1 MTHTDLFGS
10 AKWVTAGKNIS
21 SPLFR
26 AEFSAENIKKAEIF
40 ICGLGFFELYLN
52 GKKVS
57 DDLLVPAF
65 SQYCY
70 RDLSK
75 HYKIRQDKMSY
86 RTYVMNYDVTDYIAQ
101 GKNAIGV
108 QLGNGWYNL
117 NDTADGDDDG
127 DPTWTSYGELKLCY
141 RIVIEHSDG
150 TKTEFLSDESL
161 KCSASEIMFNN
172 IYGGERHDYSL
183 AKKGFSSVGYNDS
196 DWADVKLTSA
206 PDTDFCI
213 QTCPADRVIRTLTPV
228 KVKDLGETSVY
239 DCSEGITGYAVITS
253 KSDGATLTARYAD
266 ALKADMTLDFY
277 PSGGDGEKLQQE
289 IFANTK
295 AGESYIPHFCWHAF
309 RYIEVSNN
317 AEIVTVN
324 VVHSNCEVTGDFESD
339 NEVLNWLYKTYLR
352 TQLDNMHCGVPSDCP
367 HIERLGYTGDGQ
379 LCAEAVMLM
388 TDSKEFYLKWMAD
401 IADCQDVETG
411 HVQHTTP
418 FCGGGGGPAAWG
430 GAIVV
435 VPYVYYKTY
444 GEKEAVGQYFPNML
458 KYIDYMVVHSESG
471 LVCCEETEW
480 CLGDWCAPMELHK
493 PEPHTQSR
501 VLIPET
507 YVNTVLFIK
516 QMKMT
521 MELAKIIGKEDE
533 VSHLPELIEKASK
546 MVDIAYYSP
555 MTHCYCG
562 DVQGANSLALDAG
575 LGDEKT
581 LQMTVDKYRDRERFD
596 TGIVATDVLPRILF
610 ESGNAQLAF
619 DLMTARKSPSF
630 GYMME
635 QGATTLWE
643 DWLPERSLNHPMF
656 GALTRYLFTYLLG
669 ISQAED
675 SAGFE
680 KITIKPQLVDG
691 MNKASGYITTAKGR
705 ISVSYEKSHNSVN
718 FTVDLPENTSADFTC
733 GNYTVDLIPGKNT
746 FSFDVE

>member
-1 MTHTDLFGS
+1 MTHSDIFGS
-10 AKWVTAGKNIS
+10 AKWLSADKSIS

-26 AEFSAENIKKAEIF
+26 AEFEAENIKKAEIF
-40 ICGLGFFELYLN
+40 ICGLGFFELHIN
-52 GKKVS
+52 GKRVS

-70 RDLSK
+70 RDLSA
-75 HYKIRQDKMSY
+75 HYTERQDKMSY
-86 RTYVMNYDVTDYIAQ
+86 RTYVVNYDLTDYLTC

-117 NDTADGDDDG
+117 NDTNNGDDDG
-127 DPTWTSYGELKLCY
+127 DPTWTSYGALKLCY
-141 RIVIEHSDG
+141 KIAVEHNDG
-150 TKTEFLSDESL
+150 SKSEIYSDESV
-161 KCSASEIMFNN
+161 KCSESEITFNN

-183 AKKGFSSVGYNDS
+183 EKKGFSTVGYDDS
-196 DWADVKLTSA
+196 DWENADIANA
-206 PDTDFCI
+206 PECEFYI
-213 QTCPADRVIRTLTPV
+213 QTCPPDRVIRTVSPV
-228 KVKDLGETSVY
+228 KIKDFGKTSIY
-239 DCSEGITGYAVITS
+239 DCGEGITGYAVIKS
-253 KSDGATLTARYAD
+253 KEDGATVTARYAD
-266 ALKADMTLDFY
+266 ALKDDFTLDFY
-277 PSGGDGEKLQQE
+277 PSGGDKDKLQQE
-289 IFANTK
+289 VFENTA
-295 AGESYIPHFCWHAF
+295 AGDSYFPHFCWHAF
-309 RYIEVSNN
+309 RYIEVPNN
-317 AEIVTVN
+317 AEIITVN
-324 VVHSNCEVTGDFESD
+324 VTHSDCEVTSGFESD
-339 NEVLNWLYKTYLR
+339 SEVLNWLYKTYLR

-388 TDSKEFYLKWMAD
+388 TDSREFYRKWLGD
-401 IADCQDVETG
+401 IADCQDTETG

-435 VPYVYYKTY
+435 VPYVFYKTF
-444 GEKEAVGQYFPNML
+444 GEKEIVEQYFSNML
-458 KYIDYMVVHSESG
+458 SYIEYMSNHSENG
-471 LVCCEETEW
+471 LVCREEKEW
-480 CLGDWCAPMELHK
+480 CLGDWCAPVELHK
-493 PEPHTQSR
+493 PEIHTKSR

-516 QMKMT
+516 QMKMVL
-521 MELAKIIGKEDE
+521 ELAEIIGKKEQAA
-533 VSHLPELIEKASK
+533 HLPELIEKASK
-546 MVDIAYYSP
+546 MVDIAYFSP

-562 DVQGANSLALDAG
+562 DVQGANCLALDAG

-581 LQMTVDKYRDRERFD
+581 LEMTVDKYRDRECFD

-619 DLMTARKSPSF
+619 DLINSRKLPSF

-635 QGATTLWE
+635 HGATTLWE

-669 ISQAED
+669 ISQAKD

-680 KITIKPQLVDG
+680 KVVIAPQLVDG
-691 MNKASGYITTAKGR
+691 LNKASGYITVPVGR
-705 ISVSYEKSHNSVN
+705 ICVAYEKNSDGVEFTVTIPENISAEFICGDYKTTLMSGINN
-718 FTVDLPENTSADFTC
+718 FTV
-733 GNYTVDLIPGKNT
+733 
-746 FSFDVE
+746 

>member
-1 MTHTDLFGS
+1 MLHSDLFGNAEWVS
-10 AKWVTAGKNIS
+10 ADKKIS

-26 AEFSAENIKKAEIF
+26 AEFASEDIKNAEIF

-57 DDLLVPAF
+57 EDLLVPAF

-70 RDLSK
+70 RDLSV
-75 HYKIRQDKMSY
+75 HYTERQDKMSY
-86 RTYVMNYDVTDYIAQ
+86 RTYVLNYNITDYVNNGI
-101 GKNAIGV
+101 NAIGV
-108 QLGNGWYNL
+108 RLGNGWYNL
-117 NDTADGDDDG
+117 NDTSDGDDDG

-150 TKTEFLSDESL
+150 TKTEILSDESL
-161 KCSASEIMFNN
+161 KCAESEITFNN

-183 AKKGFSSVGYNDS
+183 SKNGFDSVGYDDS
-196 DWADVKLTSA
+196 DWSGVKLSSA
-206 PDTDFCI
+206 PECEFYI
-213 QTCPADRVIRTLTPV
+213 QECFADNVMRTVTPV
-228 KVKDLGETSVY
+228 KIKDFGDVSIY
-239 DCSEGITGYAVITS
+239 DCGEGITGYAVIMS
-253 KSDGATLTARYAD
+253 KEDGATVTARYAD
-266 ALKADMTLDFY
+266 ALNDDFTLDFY
-277 PSGGDGEKLQQE
+277 PSGGDKGKLQQE

-295 AGESYIPHFCWHAF
+295 EGDRYFPHFCWHAF

-317 AEIVTVN
+317 AVIETVN
-324 VVHSNCEVTGDFESD
+324 VTHYGCAVTSGFESD

-388 TDSKEFYLKWMAD
+388 TNSRLFYKKWMGD

-444 GEKEAVGQYFPNML
+444 GEKEAVEQYFPNML
-458 KYIDYMVVHSESG
+458 KYIEYMVNHSENG
-471 LVCCEETEW
+471 LVCREEKEW
-480 CLGDWCAPMELHK
+480 CLGDWCAPMDLHK
-493 PEPHTQSR
+493 PEPHTKSR

-507 YVNTVLFIK
+507 FVNTVLFIK

-521 MELAKIIGKEDE
+521 MELAKIIGREAD
-533 VSHLPELIEKASK
+533 VAHLPELIEKASK
-546 MVDIAYYSP
+546 MVDIAYFSP

-562 DVQGANSLALDAG
+562 DVQGANCLALDAG

-581 LQMTVDKYRDRERFD
+581 LQMTVEKYQDRECFD

-619 DLMTARKSPSF
+619 DLMTSRKLPSF
-630 GYMME
+630 GYMMDH
-635 QGATTLWE
+635 GATTLWE

-669 ISQAED
+669 ISQAKD

-680 KITIKPQLVDG
+680 KITIKPCLVNG
-691 MNKASGYITTAKGR
+691 MNFAGGYICTENGKITVK
-705 ISVSYEKSHNSVN
+705 YEKAGDKVNFIVGIPDGETAEFECGEYKTTLKEVWNEFSVN
-718 FTVDLPENTSADFTC
+718 L
-733 GNYTVDLIPGKNT
+733 
-746 FSFDVE
+746 

>member
-1 MTHTDLFGS
+1 MTHFELFGD
-10 AKWVTAGKNIS
+10 AKWVSADKNIAA
-21 SPLFR
+21 PVFR
-26 AEFSAENIKKAEIF
+26 TEFFAENVKNATVT
-40 ICGLGFFELYLN
+40 ICGLGMFELYIN

-70 RDLSK
+70 RDLSA
-75 HYKIRQDKMSY
+75 HYKIRQDIMSY
-86 RTYVMNYDVTDYIAQ
+86 RTYAMRYDITSYLSDGA
-101 GKNAIGV
+101 NALGV
-108 QLGNGWYNL
+108 LLGNGWYNL
-117 NDTADGDDDG
+117 DDEGDG

-141 RIVIEHSDG
+141 KIDIDYIDG
-150 TKTEFLSDESL
+150 SSVALFSDESL
-161 KCSASEIMFNN
+161 RYAESEITFNS

-183 AKKGFSSVGYNDS
+183 AKKGFSCVGYDDS
-196 DWADVKLTSA
+196 AWSSVNMSCA
-206 PDTDFCI
+206 PDCEFMI
-213 QTCPADRVIRTLTPV
+213 QTCPPDRVTRTLSAT
-228 KVKDLGETSVY
+228 KIKDFGDYSIY
-239 DCSEGITGYAVITS
+239 DCGEGITGYAVVTPFEN
-253 KSDGATLTARYAD
+253 GETVTVRYAD
-266 ALKADMTLDFY
+266 ALKADYTLDFY
-277 PSGGDGEKLQQE
+277 PSGGERDKLQQE
-289 IFANTK
+289 VFKNTS
-295 AGESYIPHFCWHAF
+295 AGENYYPHFCWHAF
-309 RYIEVSNN
+309 RYIELSNN
-317 AEIVTVN
+317 AQIVSVN
-324 VVHSNCEVTGDFESD
+324 VVHSDCPVTSDFDSD

-388 TDSKEFYLKWMAD
+388 IDSKEFYLKWMGD

-435 VPYVYYKTY
+435 VPYFFYKTF
-444 GEKEAVGQYFPNML
+444 GDKSVIEQYLPNML
-458 KYIDYMVVHSESG
+458 KYVDYMVAHSENG
-471 LVCCEETEW
+471 LVCREETEW

-493 PEPHTQSR
+493 PEPHTKSR

-516 QMKMT
+516 QMKMVI
-521 MELAKIIGKEDE
+521 ELAKLIGKEDC
-533 VSHLPELIEKASK
+533 VSHLAELIENATK
-546 MVDIAYYSP
+546 MVNVAYFSP

-562 DVQGANSLALDAG
+562 DVQGANCLALDAG

-581 LQMTVDKYRDRERFD
+581 LQMTVEKYADRERFD

-610 ESGNAQLAF
+610 ESGNAQVAF
-619 DLMTARKSPSF
+619 TLMSARKSPSF

-635 QGATTLWE
+635 HGATTLWE

-669 ISQAED
+669 ITQSED

-680 KITIKPQLVDG
+680 KIRIAPCLVNG
-691 MNKASGYITTAKGR
+691 LNKVSGYITTVRGK
-705 ISVSYEKSHNSVN
+705 ISVSYEKTGDSVC
-718 FTVDLPENTSADFTC
+718 FDIELPENVSAEFIC
-733 GNYTVDLIPGKNT
+733 GEIKKKLNGSQHK
-746 FSFDVE
+746 FSIN

>member
-1 MTHTDLFGS
+1 MTHNDLFGN
-10 AKWVTAGKNIS
+10 AKWVSADKRIS

-26 AEFSAENIKKAEIF
+26 AEFTADDIKNAEIF
-40 ICGLGFFELYLN
+40 ICGLGFFELHIN
-52 GKKVS
+52 GRRVNE
-57 DDLLVPAF
+57 DLLVPAF

-70 RDLSK
+70 RDLSA
-75 HYKIRQDKMSY
+75 HYTERQDKMSY
-86 RTYVMNYDVTDYIAQ
+86 RTYVCKYTLTDYLAD

-117 NDTADGDDDG
+117 NDTSDGDDDG

-141 RIVIEHSDG
+141 RIVIEHSNG
-150 TKTEFLSDESL
+150 AKTEILSDESL
-161 KCSASEIMFNN
+161 KCSESEITFNN

-183 AKKGFSSVGYNDS
+183 AKVGFSSCDYDDS
-196 DWADVKLTSA
+196 GWSDVSVASA
-206 PDTDFCI
+206 PDTEFLI
-213 QTCPADRVIRTLTPV
+213 QTCPPDRVIRNITPV
-228 KVKDLGETSVY
+228 LVKDFGETSIY
-239 DCSEGITGYAVITS
+239 DCGEVITGYAVIKS
-253 KSDGATLTARYAD
+253 KEDGATLTARYAD
-266 ALKADMTLDFY
+266 ALKADSTLDFY

-289 IFANTK
+289 VFANTK
-295 AGESYIPHFCWHAF
+295 AGESYFPHFCWHAF
-309 RYIEVSNN
+309 RYIEVSDN
-317 AEIVTVN
+317 AEIVAVN
-324 VVHSNCEVTGDFESD
+324 VVHSDCAVTSNFESD

-388 TDSKEFYLKWMAD
+388 TNSRLFYKKWMGD

-435 VPYVYYKTY
+435 VPYVFYKTY
-444 GEKEAVGQYFPNML
+444 GEKDAVEQYFPNML
-458 KYIDYMVVHSESG
+458 KYIEYMVNHSESG
-471 LVCCEETEW
+471 LVCREEKEW

-493 PEPHTQSR
+493 PEPHTKSR

-507 YVNTVLFIK
+507 FVNTVLFIK

-521 MELAKIIGKEDE
+521 MELAEVIGKEDE

-546 MVDIAYYSP
+546 MINIAYYSP

-562 DVQGANSLALDAG
+562 DVQGANCLALDAG

-669 ISQAED
+669 ITQQSD
-675 SAGFE
+675 SVGFE
-680 KITIKPQLVDG
+680 KIKIAPCLVNG
-691 MNKASGYITTAKGR
+691 MDKASGYICTEKGK
-705 ISVSYEKSHNSVN
+705 ITVSYEKTENKVN
-718 FTVDLPENTSADFTC
+718 FIVGVPEGETAEFECGEYKTTLKESWNEFTI
-733 GNYTVDLIPGKNT
+733 NL
-746 FSFDVE
+746 

>member
-1 MTHTDLFGS
+1 MTHSEMFGS
-10 AKWVTAGKNIS
+10 AKWVSADKSIS

-26 AEFSAENIKKAEIF
+26 AEFSAKNVKNAEIY
-40 ICGLGFFELYLN
+40 ICGLGFFELYIN
-52 GKKVS
+52 GRRVS

-70 RDLSK
+70 RDLSA
-75 HYKIRQDKMSY
+75 HYTERQDKMSY
-86 RTYVMNYDVTDYIAQ
+86 RTYVCFYNLNDYLAD
-101 GKNAIGV
+101 GDNAIGV

-117 NDTADGDDDG
+117 SDTKNG
-127 DPTWTSYGELKLCY
+127 DPTWTSYGDLKLCY
-141 RIVIEHSDG
+141 KIVLEHNDG
-150 TKTEFLSDESL
+150 TKTEILSDESL
-161 KCSASEIMFNN
+161 RCSESEITYNN

-183 AKKGFSSVGYNDS
+183 EKKGFATVGYDDS
-196 DWADVKLTSA
+196 AWDKATVADA
-206 PDTDFCI
+206 PVCEFYFQECFADNVMRTITPKKIKDF
-213 QTCPADRVIRTLTPV
+213 
-228 KVKDLGETSVY
+228 GETSIY
-239 DCSEGITGYAVITS
+239 DCGEGISGYAVIKS
-253 KSDGATLTARYAD
+253 KENGATVTARYAD
-266 ALKADMTLDFY
+266 ALNDDFTLDFY
-277 PSGGDGEKLQQE
+277 PSGGDERKLQQE
-289 IFANTK
+289 VFKNTEE
-295 AGESYIPHFCWHAF
+295 GRVYYPHFCWHAF

-317 AEIVTVN
+317 AEIETVN
-324 VVHSNCEVTGDFESD
+324 VTHYGCAVTSGFESD
-339 NEVLNWLYKTYLR
+339 NEVLNWLYETYIR

-388 TDSKEFYLKWMAD
+388 THSKSFYKKWMGD

-435 VPYVYYKTY
+435 VPYMFFKTY
-444 GEKEAVGQYFPNML
+444 GETDVIEQYLPNML
-458 KYIDYMVVHSESG
+458 KYIDYMVAHSENG
-471 LVCCEETEW
+471 LVCREEKEW
-480 CLGDWCAPMELHK
+480 CLGDWCAPMDLYK
-493 PEPHTQSR
+493 PEHHTKSR

-521 MELAKIIGKEDE
+521 MELAKVVSKEDLTA
-533 VSHLPELIEKASK
+533 HLPELIKKASD
-546 MVDIAYYSP
+546 MVNIAYYSP

-562 DVQGANSLALDAG
+562 DIQGANCLALDAG

-581 LQMTVDKYRDRERFD
+581 LQMTVEKYADRECFD

-669 ISQAED
+669 ITQSAD

-680 KITIKPQLVDG
+680 KIVIKPCLVNG
-691 MNKASGYITTAKGR
+691 MNKASGYITTEAGR
-705 ISVSYEKSHNSVN
+705 ISVSYEKTGDSVD
-718 FTVDLPENTSADFTC
+718 FTVVIPENKTAEFEC
-733 GNYTVDLIPGKNT
+733 GEYKATLTAGENKFAMRNNK
-746 FSFDVE
+746 

>member
-1 MTHTDLFGS
+1 MTHNEMFGS
-10 AKWVTAGKNIS
+10 AKWICAAADIA

-26 AEFSAENIKKAEIF
+26 AQFSAKNVKKAEIT
-40 ICGLGFFELYLN
+40 ICGLGFFEMYLN

-57 DDLLVPAF
+57 DDLLVPSF

-70 RDLSK
+70 RDLSE

-86 RTYVMNYDVTDYIAQ
+86 RTYVLQYDVTDYLLD
-101 GKNAIGV
+101 GENAIGV
-108 QLGNGWYNL
+108 QLGNGWYKLCNEY
-117 NDTADGDDDG
+117 DG
-127 DPTWTSYGELKLCY
+127 DPTWHPYGELKLCY
-141 RIVIEHSDG
+141 KINITFNNDTTAEI
-150 TKTEFLSDESL
+150 FSDENVKYSN
-161 KCSASEIMFNN
+161 SEITYNN

-183 AKKGFSSVGYNDS
+183 ARPGFSSVGYNDS
-196 DWADVKLTSA
+196 DWNNSIVTEA
-206 PDTDFCI
+206 PDTEFYI
-213 QTCPADRVIRTLTPV
+213 QTCPADRVIRNITPV
-228 KVKDLGETSVY
+228 KVCDLGETSVY
-239 DCSEGITGYAVITS
+239 DCGEGITGFAVLKS
-253 KSDGATLTARYAD
+253 KQDGATLTARYAD
-266 ALKADMTLDFY
+266 ALHDDFTLDFY

-289 IFANTK
+289 VFANTK
-295 AGESYIPHFCWHAF
+295 TGDEYFPHFCWHAF

-324 VVHSNCEVTGDFESD
+324 VVHSDCEVTSGFESD

-388 TDSKEFYLKWMAD
+388 TDSKDFYLKWMAD

-435 VPYVYYKTY
+435 VPYVFYKTF
-444 GEKEAVGQYFPNML
+444 GDNSVIEQYLPNML
-458 KYIDYMVVHSESG
+458 KYVDYMVSHSECG
-471 LVCCEETEW
+471 LVCREETEW

-493 PEPHTQSR
+493 PEPHTKSR

-507 YVNTVLFIK
+507 FVNTVLFIR

-521 MELAKIIGKEDE
+521 VELAKIIGKEDE
-533 VSHLPELIEKASK
+533 VSHLAELIEKASK
-546 MVDIAYYSP
+546 MVDVAYYSP

-562 DVQGANSLALDAG
+562 DVQGANCLALDAG

-630 GYMME
+630 GYMMD

-669 ISQAED
+669 ISQSKD
-675 SAGFE
+675 SAGFD
-680 KITIKPQLVDG
+680 KITIKPQLVNG
-691 MNKASGYITTAKGR
+691 MNKAGGYITTVKGR
-705 ISVSYEKSHNSVN
+705 IAVAYEKTGNSVN
-718 FTVDLPENTSADFTC
+718 FTVDLPENTAAEFIC
-733 GNYTVDLIPGKNT
+733 GEYKSTLSSGKNA
-746 FSFDVE
+746 FSFNIN

>member
-1 MTHTDLFGS
+1 MTHSEIFGS
-10 AKWVTAGKNIS
+10 AKWVSAGKNIS

-26 AEFSAENIKKAEIF
+26 AEFSANNVKNAEIY

-75 HYKIRQDKMSY
+75 HYTERQDKMSY
-86 RTYVMNYDVTDYIAQ
+86 RTYVIRYDIKDYLLE

-117 NDTADGDDDG
+117 SDKTNG
-127 DPTWTSYGELKLCY
+127 DPTRTSYGELKLCY
-141 RIVIEHSDG
+141 KIVVEYNDG
-150 TKTEFLSDESL
+150 TKAEFLSDEKL
-161 KCSASEIMFNN
+161 RYAESEITYNN

-183 AKKGFSSVGYNDS
+183 EKKGFATVGYDDS
-196 DWADVKLTSA
+196 DWKTAEITTA
-206 PDTDFCI
+206 PECDFMV
-213 QTCPADRVIRTLTPV
+213 QTCPSDKVERKITPV
-228 KVKDLGETSVY
+228 RIKDFGKTSIY
-239 DCSEGITGYAVITS
+239 DCGEGISGYAVVTS
-253 KSDGATLTARYAD
+253 LCDGAEVTVRYAD
-266 ALKADMTLDFY
+266 AINDDFTLDFH
-277 PSGGDGEKLQQE
+277 PSGGDEDKLQQE
-289 IFANTK
+289 VFSNTEK
-295 AGESYIPHFCWHAF
+295 GREYYPHFCWHAF
-309 RYIEVSNN
+309 RYIEVSDN

-324 VVHSNCEVTGDFESD
+324 VTHSDCPVTSGFESD

-379 LCAEAVMLM
+379 LCAEAVMLL
-388 TDSKEFYLKWMAD
+388 TDSKAFYEKWMGD

-435 VPYVYYKTY
+435 VPYMFHKTF
-444 GEKEAVGQYFPNML
+444 GDTSVIEKYLPNML
-458 KYIDYMVVHSESG
+458 SYIDYMVAHSENG
-471 LVCCEETEW
+471 LVCREEKEW
-480 CLGDWCAPMELHK
+480 CLGDWCSPMDLYK
-493 PEPHTQSR
+493 PEYHTKSR

-507 YVNTVLFIK
+507 YVNTVLFIR

-521 MELAKIIGKEDE
+521 MELAKLIGKEE
-533 VSHLPELIEKASK
+533 LTAHLPGLIRKAAD
-546 MVDIAYYSP
+546 MVNVAYYSP

-562 DVQGANSLALDAG
+562 DVQGANCLALDAG

-581 LQMTVDKYRDRERFD
+581 LQMTVEKYADRECFD

-619 DLMTARKSPSF
+619 DLLTSRKLPSF

-635 QGATTLWE
+635 HGATTLWE

-656 GALTRYLFTYLLG
+656 GAATRYIFTYLLG
-669 ISQAED
+669 ITQYKD
-675 SAGFE
+675 SFGFE
-680 KITIKPQLVDG
+680 KILINPELVDG
-691 MNKASGYITTAKGR
+691 MDKASGFITTAKGK
-705 ISVSYEKSHNSVN
+705 ISVAYEKSEGKTFFRVE
-718 FTVDLPENTSADFTC
+718 LPEGCTADFVC
-733 GNYTVDLIPGKNT
+733 GDYKTVLKDTVNELT
-746 FSFDVE
+746 V

>member
-1 MTHTDLFGS
+1 MTHNEIFGS
-10 AKWVTAGKNIS
+10 AKWICGTSDIA

-26 AEFSAENIKKAEIF
+26 TQFSAKNVKKVEIT

-57 DDLLVPAF
+57 NDLLVPAF

-70 RDLSK
+70 RDLSE

-86 RTYVMNYDVTDYIAQ
+86 RTYVLQYDITDYLLD
-101 GKNAIGV
+101 GDNALGV
-108 QLGNGWYNL
+108 RLGNGWYKL
-117 NDTADGDDDG
+117 CDEHDG
-127 DPTWTSYGELKLCY
+127 DPTWHPYGGLKLCY
-141 RIVIEHSDG
+141 KINITLNNGSVAEI
-150 TKTEFLSDESL
+150 FSDENV
-161 KCSASEIMFNN
+161 KCSPSEITFNN

-183 AKKGFSSVGYNDS
+183 AKAGFSSVGYDDS
-196 DWADVKLTSA
+196 DWANASVISV
-206 PDTDFCI
+206 PDTDFCF
-213 QTCPADRVIRTLTPV
+213 QTCPADRVVRNIAPI
-228 KVKDLGETSVY
+228 KIKDFGETSIY
-239 DCSEGITGYAVITS
+239 DCGEGITGFAVLKS
-253 KSDGATLTARYAD
+253 KADGATLTARYAD
-266 ALKADMTLDFY
+266 ALKADSTLDFY

-289 IFANTK
+289 VFANTK
-295 AGESYIPHFCWHAF
+295 AGDSYIPHFCWHAF

-324 VVHSNCEVTGDFESD
+324 VVHSDCAVTSSFESD

-388 TDSKEFYLKWMAD
+388 TDSKDFYLKWMAD

-435 VPYVYYKTY
+435 VPYVFYKTF
-444 GEKEAVGQYFPNML
+444 GDKAVIEQYLPNML
-458 KYIDYMVVHSESG
+458 RYVDYMVSHSECG
-471 LVCCEETEW
+471 LVCREETEW

-493 PEPHTQSR
+493 PEPHTESR

-507 YVNTVLFIK
+507 FVNTVLFIR

-521 MELAKIIGKEDE
+521 VELAKIIGKEDE
-533 VSHLPELIEKASK
+533 VSHLAELIEKASK
-546 MVDIAYYSP
+546 MVDVAYYSP

-562 DVQGANSLALDAG
+562 DVQGANCLALDAG

-581 LQMTVDKYRDRERFD
+581 LQMTVDKYRDRECFD

-669 ISQAED
+669 ISQSKD
-675 SAGFE
+675 SAGFD
-680 KITIKPQLVDG
+680 KITINPQLVNG
-691 MNKASGYITTAKGR
+691 MNKANGYITTVKGK
-705 ISVSYEKSHNSVN
+705 ISVSYEKSDSTVK
-718 FTVDLPENTSADFTC
+718 FTVDLPENTSAEFTC
-733 GNYTVDLIPGKNT
+733 GEYKSTLKEGLNEISINL
-746 FSFDVE
+746 

>member
-1 MTHTDLFGS
+1 MTHSEMFGS
-10 AKWVTAGKNIS
+10 AKWVSADKSIS

-26 AEFSAENIKKAEIF
+26 AEFSAKNVKNAEIY
-40 ICGLGFFELYLN
+40 ICGLGFFELYIN
-52 GKKVS
+52 GRRVS

-70 RDLSK
+70 RDLSA
-75 HYKIRQDKMSY
+75 HYTERQDKMSY
-86 RTYVMNYDVTDYIAQ
+86 RTYVCFYNLNDYLAD
-101 GKNAIGV
+101 GDNAIGV

-117 NDTADGDDDG
+117 SDTKNG
-127 DPTWTSYGELKLCY
+127 DPTWTSYGDLKLCY
-141 RIVIEHSDG
+141 KIILEHNDG
-150 TKTEFLSDESL
+150 TKTEILSDESL
-161 KCSASEIMFNN
+161 RCSESEITYNN
-172 IYGGERHDYSL
+172 IYGGERHDYSVE
-183 AKKGFSSVGYNDS
+183 KKGFATVGYDDS
-196 DWADVKLTSA
+196 AWDKATVADA
-206 PDTDFCI
+206 PVCEFYLQECF
-213 QTCPADRVIRTLTPV
+213 ADNVIRTITP
-228 KVKDLGETSVY
+228 KKIKDFGETSIY
-239 DCSEGITGYAVITS
+239 DCGEGISGYAVIKS
-253 KSDGATLTARYAD
+253 KENGATVTARYAD
-266 ALKADMTLDFY
+266 ALNDDFTLDFY
-277 PSGGDGEKLQQE
+277 PSGGDERKLQQE
-289 IFANTK
+289 VFKNT
-295 AGESYIPHFCWHAF
+295 EEERVYYPHFCWHAF

-317 AEIVTVN
+317 AEIETVN
-324 VVHSNCEVTGDFESD
+324 VTHYGCAVTSGFESD
-339 NEVLNWLYKTYLR
+339 NEVLNWLYETYIR

-388 TDSKEFYLKWMAD
+388 THSKSFYKKWMGD

-435 VPYVYYKTY
+435 VPYMFFKTY
-444 GEKEAVGQYFPNML
+444 GETDVIEQYLPNML
-458 KYIDYMVVHSESG
+458 KYIDYMVAHSENG
-471 LVCCEETEW
+471 LVCREEKEW
-480 CLGDWCAPMELHK
+480 CLGDWCAPMDLYK
-493 PEPHTQSR
+493 PEHHTKSR

-521 MELAKIIGKEDE
+521 MELAKVVSKEDLTA
-533 VSHLPELIEKASK
+533 HLPELIKKASD
-546 MVDIAYYSP
+546 MVNIAYYSP

-562 DVQGANSLALDAG
+562 DIQGANCLALDAG

-581 LQMTVDKYRDRERFD
+581 LQMTVEKYADRECFD

-669 ISQAED
+669 ITQSAD

-680 KITIKPQLVDG
+680 KIVIKPCLVNG
-691 MNKASGYITTAKGR
+691 MNKASGYIVTEKGK
-705 ISVSYEKSHNSVN
+705 ISVSYEKEGDIVN
-718 FTVDLPENTSADFTC
+718 FVIGIPEGTTAQFEC
-733 GNYTVDLIPGKNT
+733 GEYRSTLTAGENKFAMRNNK
-746 FSFDVE
+746 

>member
-1 MTHTDLFGS
+1 MTHSEMFGS
-10 AKWVTAGKNIS
+10 AKWVSANKNIS

-26 AEFSAENIKKAEIF
+26 AEFSAKDVKNAEIY
-40 ICGLGFFELYLN
+40 ICGLGFFEFYIN
-52 GKKVS
+52 GKRVS
-57 DDLLVPAF
+57 EDLLVPAF

-70 RDLSK
+70 RDLSA
-75 HYKIRQDKMSY
+75 HYTERQDKMSY
-86 RTYVMNYDVTDYIAQ
+86 RTYVCCYRLNDYLAQ
-101 GKNAIGV
+101 GDNAIGV

-117 NDTADGDDDG
+117 SDTKDG
-127 DPTWTSYGELKLCY
+127 DPTWTSYGDLKLCY
-141 RIVIEHSDG
+141 KIVLEHNDG
-150 TKTEFLSDESL
+150 TKTEIFSDESL
-161 KCSASEIMFNN
+161 KCSESEITYNN

-183 AKKGFSSVGYNDS
+183 EKKGFATVGYDDS
-196 DWADVKLTSA
+196 AWDKVTVADA
-206 PDTDFCI
+206 PICEFYI
-213 QTCPADRVIRTLTPV
+213 QECFADNVMRTITP
-228 KVKDLGETSVY
+228 KKIKDLGQTSIY
-239 DCSEGITGYAVITS
+239 DCGEGITGYAVIKT
-253 KSDGATLTARYAD
+253 KENGATLTARYAD
-266 ALKADMTLDFY
+266 AINDDFTLDFH
-277 PSGGDGEKLQQE
+277 PSGGDERKLQQE
-289 IFANTK
+289 VFKNTEE
-295 AGESYIPHFCWHAF
+295 GRGYYPHFCWHAF

-317 AEIVTVN
+317 AEIETVN
-324 VVHSNCEVTGDFESD
+324 VTHYGCATTSAFESD
-339 NEVLNWLYKTYLR
+339 NEVLNWLYKTYIR

-388 TDSKEFYLKWMAD
+388 TDSKEFYRKWMGD

-435 VPYVYYKTY
+435 VPYMFHKTY
-444 GEKEAVGQYFPNML
+444 GDTDVIEQYLPNML
-458 KYIDYMVVHSESG
+458 KYIDYMVAHSESG
-471 LVCCEETEW
+471 LVCREEKEW
-480 CLGDWCAPMELHK
+480 CLGDWCAPMDLHK
-493 PEPHTQSR
+493 PEHHTMSR

-516 QMKMT
+516 QMKMVI
-521 MELAKIIGKEDE
+521 ELAKIIGKEE
-533 VSHLPELIEKASK
+533 LTSHLPELIKKASD
-546 MVDIAYYSP
+546 MVNIAYYSP

-562 DVQGANSLALDAG
+562 DVQGANCLALDAG

-581 LQMTVDKYRDRERFD
+581 LKMTVEKYADRECFD

-619 DLMTARKSPSF
+619 DLMTSRKLPSF

-635 QGATTLWE
+635 HGATTLWE

-669 ISQAED
+669 ISQSAD

-680 KITIKPQLVDG
+680 KITIKPCLVNG
-691 MNKASGYITTAKGR
+691 MNKASGYIVTEKGK
-705 ISVSYEKSHNSVN
+705 ISVAYEKTGDEISFIVGVPDSAEFICGEYKATLTEGWNRFTICNS
-718 FTVDLPENTSADFTC
+718 
-733 GNYTVDLIPGKNT
+733 
-746 FSFDVE
+746 

>member
-1 MTHTDLFGS
+1 MTHFELFGD
-10 AKWVTAGKNIS
+10 AKWVSADKNIAA
-21 SPLFR
+21 PVFR
-26 AEFSAENIKKAEIF
+26 SEFFAENVEKAVITV
-40 ICGLGFFELYLN
+40 CGLGMFELYIN
-52 GKKVS
+52 GSKVS

-70 RDLSK
+70 RDLSA
-75 HYKIRQDKMSY
+75 HYKVRQDIMNY
-86 RTYVMNYDVTDYIAQ
+86 RTYALNYDITSYLTDGA
-101 GKNAIGV
+101 NALGV
-108 QLGNGWYNL
+108 MLGNGWYNL
-117 NDTADGDDDG
+117 DDEGDG

-141 RIVIEHSDG
+141 KIDIYYKDG
-150 TKTEFLSDESL
+150 SSAALFSDESL
-161 KCSASEIMFNN
+161 RYAESEITFNS

-183 AKKGFSSVGYNDS
+183 AKKGFSLAGYDDS
-196 DWADVKLTSA
+196 AWLPVNLSSA
-206 PDTDFCI
+206 PECEFML
-213 QTCPADRVIRTLTPV
+213 QTCPADKVIRTLTAT
-228 KVKDLGETSVY
+228 KIKDFGDYSIY
-239 DCSEGITGYAVITS
+239 DCGEGITGYAVVTPFEN
-253 KSDGATLTARYAD
+253 GETVTVRYAD
-266 ALKADMTLDFY
+266 ALKDDSTLDFY
-277 PSGGDGEKLQQE
+277 PSGGDRDKLQQE
-289 IFANTK
+289 VFKNTS
-295 AGESYIPHFCWHAF
+295 AWESYYPHFCWHAF
-309 RYIEVSNN
+309 RYIELSNN
-317 AEIVTVN
+317 ASIETVN
-324 VVHSNCEVTGDFESD
+324 IVHSDCPVTSDFDSD

-388 TDSKEFYLKWMAD
+388 TDSKEFYRKWMGD

-435 VPYVYYKTY
+435 VPYVFYKTF
-444 GEKEAVGQYFPNML
+444 GDKSVIEQYFPNML
-458 KYIDYMVVHSESG
+458 KYIDYMVSRSENG
-471 LVCCEETEW
+471 LVCREESEW

-493 PEPHTQSR
+493 PEPHTKSR

-516 QMKMT
+516 QMKMVI
-521 MELAKIIGKEDE
+521 ELARLIGKEE
-533 VSHLPELIEKASK
+533 CVSHLPELIDNASK
-546 MVDIAYYSP
+546 MTNVAYFSP

-562 DVQGANSLALDAG
+562 DVQGANCLALDAG

-581 LQMTVDKYRDRERFD
+581 LQMTVEKYADRELFD

-610 ESGNAQLAF
+610 ESGNAQVAF
-619 DLMTARKSPSF
+619 DLMNSRKLPSF

-635 QGATTLWE
+635 HGATTLWE

-669 ISQAED
+669 ISQAND

-680 KITIKPQLVDG
+680 KITIKPCLVDG
-691 MNKASGYITTAKGR
+691 MNRASGYITTVKGR
-705 ISVSYEKSHNSVN
+705 IAVSYEK
-718 FTVDLPENTSADFTC
+718 TGDKVDFIVTLPENVSAEFVCGEYNVMLLSGTNSFT
-733 GNYTVDLIPGKNT
+733 I
-746 FSFDVE
+746 

>member
-1 MTHTDLFGS
+1 MTHSEMFGS
-10 AKWVTAGKNIS
+10 AKWVSANKNIS

-26 AEFSAENIKKAEIF
+26 AEFSTKDVKNAEIY
-40 ICGLGFFELYLN
+40 ICGLGFFEFYIN
-52 GKKVS
+52 GKRVS

-70 RDLSK
+70 RDLSA
-75 HYKIRQDKMSY
+75 HYTERQDKMSY
-86 RTYVMNYDVTDYIAQ
+86 RTYVCYYRLNDYLAQ
-101 GKNAIGV
+101 GDNAIGV

-117 NDTADGDDDG
+117 SDTKDG

-141 RIVIEHSDG
+141 KIVLEHNDG
-150 TKTEFLSDESL
+150 TKTEIFSDESL
-161 KCSASEIMFNN
+161 KCSESEITYNN

-183 AKKGFSSVGYNDS
+183 EKKGFATVGYDDS
-196 DWADVKLTSA
+196 AWDKVTAADAPVCEFYIQECFADNVMRTITSKKL
-206 PDTDFCI
+206 
-213 QTCPADRVIRTLTPV
+213 
-228 KVKDLGETSVY
+228 KDLGQTSIY
-239 DCSEGITGYAVITS
+239 DCGEGITGYAVIKT
-253 KSDGATLTARYAD
+253 KENGATLTARYAD
-266 ALKADMTLDFY
+266 AINDDFTLDFH
-277 PSGGDGEKLQQE
+277 PSGGDERKLQQE
-289 IFANTK
+289 VFKNTEE
-295 AGESYIPHFCWHAF
+295 GRGYYPHFCWHAF

-317 AEIVTVN
+317 AEIETVN
-324 VVHSNCEVTGDFESD
+324 VTHYGCATTSAFESD
-339 NEVLNWLYKTYLR
+339 NEVLNWLYKTYIR

-388 TDSKEFYLKWMAD
+388 TDSKEFYRKWMGD
-401 IADCQDVETG
+401 IADCQDIETG

-435 VPYVYYKTY
+435 VPYMFWKTY
-444 GEKEAVGQYFPNML
+444 GETDVIEQYLPNML
-458 KYIDYMVVHSESG
+458 KYIDYMVAHSESG
-471 LVCCEETEW
+471 LVCREEKEW
-480 CLGDWCAPMELHK
+480 CLGDWCAPMDLYK
-493 PEPHTQSR
+493 PEHHTMSR

-516 QMKMT
+516 QMKMVI
-521 MELAKIIGKEDE
+521 ELAKIIGKEE
-533 VSHLPELIEKASK
+533 LTSHLPELIKKASD
-546 MVDIAYYSP
+546 MVNIAYYSP

-562 DVQGANSLALDAG
+562 DVQGANCLALDAG

-581 LQMTVDKYRDRERFD
+581 LKMTVEKYADRECFD

-619 DLMTARKSPSF
+619 DLMTSRKLPSF

-635 QGATTLWE
+635 HGATTLWE

-669 ISQAED
+669 ISQSPD

-680 KITIKPQLVDG
+680 KIVIKPCLVNG
-691 MNKASGYITTAKGR
+691 MNKASGYIVTEKGK
-705 ISVSYEKSHNSVN
+705 ISVAYEKTGDEISFIVGVPGSAEFICGEYKTTLSEGWNRFTIRNS
-718 FTVDLPENTSADFTC
+718 
-733 GNYTVDLIPGKNT
+733 
-746 FSFDVE
+746 

>member
-1 MTHTDLFGS
+1 MKHSEMFGS
-10 AKWVTAGKNIS
+10 AKWICGAADIA

-26 AEFSAENIKKAEIF
+26 AEFSAKNVKKAEVT

-52 GKKVS
+52 GKKVGT
-57 DDLLVPAF
+57 DLLVPAF

-70 RDLSK
+70 RDLSE
-75 HYKIRQDKMSY
+75 HYKIRQDIMSY
-86 RTYVMNYDVTDYIAQ
+86 RTYVLQYDITDYLLD
-101 GKNAIGV
+101 GDNAVGV
-108 QLGNGWYNL
+108 QLGNGWYKL
-117 NDTADGDDDG
+117 CDEYDG
-127 DPTWTSYGELKLCY
+127 DPTWHPYGDPKLCY
-141 RIVIEHSDG
+141 KIDIEFNDG
-150 TKTEFLSDESL
+150 TSAEILTDESV
-161 KCSASEIMFNN
+161 KYSNSEITFNN

-183 AKKGFSSVGYNDS
+183 AKVGFASVGYNDS
-196 DWADVKLTSA
+196 DWANSVVIST
-206 PDTDFCI
+206 PDTEFYI
-213 QTCPADRVIRTLTPV
+213 QTCPADRVIRNITPV
-228 KVKDLGETSVY
+228 LVKDFGETSIY
-239 DCSEGITGYAVITS
+239 DCGEGITGFAVLKS
-253 KSDGATLTARYAD
+253 KLDGATLTARYAD
-266 ALKADMTLDFY
+266 ALKADSTLDFY
-277 PSGGDGEKLQQE
+277 PSGGDGERLQQE
-289 IFANTK
+289 VFANTK
-295 AGESYIPHFCWHAF
+295 AGDEYFPHFCWHAF

-324 VVHSNCEVTGDFESD
+324 VVHSDCEVTSDFESD

-435 VPYVYYKTY
+435 VPYVFYKTF
-444 GEKEAVGQYFPNML
+444 GDKSVIEQYIPNML
-458 KYIDYMVVHSESG
+458 KYVDYMVSHSECG
-471 LVCCEETEW
+471 LVCREETEW

-493 PEPHTQSR
+493 PDPHTQSR

-507 YVNTVLFIK
+507 YVNTVLFIR
-516 QMKMT
+516 QMKMLT
-521 MELAKIIGKEDE
+521 ELSCAIGKPELT
-533 VSHLPELIEKASK
+533 SHLSDLIEKSSK

-562 DVQGANSLALDAG
+562 DVQGANCLALDAG
-575 LGDEKT
+575 LGDAKT

-669 ISQAED
+669 ITQQAD
-675 SAGFE
+675 SVGFE
-680 KITIKPQLVDG
+680 KIRIAPCLVNG
-691 MNKASGYITTAKGR
+691 MDKASGYITTVKGR
-705 ISVSYEKSHNSVN
+705 ISVAYEKSGDTVY
-718 FTVDLPENTSADFTC
+718 FTVTLPENTTAEFTC
-733 GNYTVDLIPGKNT
+733 GEYKSTLVGGENKFAIHNFEV
-746 FSFDVE
+746 

>member
-1 MTHTDLFGS
+1 MTHSEIFGG
-10 AKWVTAGKNIS
+10 AKWVSAPADIVA
-21 SPLFR
+21 PLFR
-26 AEFSAENIKKAEIF
+26 SEFFANNVEKASIT
-40 ICGLGFFELYLN
+40 ICGLGMFELFIN

-70 RDLSK
+70 RDLSA
-75 HYKIRQDKMSY
+75 HYKIRQDVMSY
-86 RTYVMNYDVTDYIAQ
+86 RTYVLRYDITDYLSDGA
-101 GKNAIGV
+101 NALGV
-108 QLGNGWYNL
+108 CLGNGWYNL
-117 NDTADGDDDG
+117 DDEGDG

-141 RIVIEHSDG
+141 KIDIEYNNG
-150 TKTEFLSDESL
+150 TTGEILSDESL
-161 KCSASEIMFNN
+161 RFAESEITYNN
-172 IYGGERHDYSL
+172 IYGGERHDYSR
-183 AKKGFSSVGYNDS
+183 AKKGFSSVGYDAS
-196 DWADVKLTSA
+196 DWSAVSLSSA
-206 PDTDFCI
+206 PECEFML
-213 QTCPADRVIRTLTPV
+213 QTCPPDRVIRTVTAV
-228 KVKDLGETSVY
+228 KIKDFGDYSIY
-239 DCSEGITGYAVITS
+239 DCGEGITGYAVVTPCENGEEITV
-253 KSDGATLTARYAD
+253 RYAD
-266 ALKADMTLDFY
+266 ALNEDHTLDFY
-277 PSGGDGEKLQQE
+277 PSGGDGGKLQQE
-289 IFANTK
+289 VFAHTA
-295 AGESYIPHFCWHAF
+295 AGESYYPHFCWHAF
-309 RYIEVSNN
+309 RYIELSNN
-317 AEIVTVN
+317 ARIESVN
-324 VVHSNCEVTGDFESD
+324 VVHSDCPVTSDFDSD
-339 NEVLNWLYKTYLR
+339 NDVLNWLYKTYLR
-352 TQLDNMHCGVPSDCP
+352 TQIDNMHCGVPSDCP

-388 TDSKEFYLKWMAD
+388 TDSKEFYLKWMGD

-435 VPYVYYKTY
+435 VPYVFYKTF
-444 GEKEAVGQYFPNML
+444 GDKSVVEQYLPNML
-458 KYIDYMVVHSESG
+458 SYVDYMVSHSECG
-471 LVCCEETEW
+471 LVCREETEW

-493 PEPHTQSR
+493 PEPHTKSR

-516 QMKMT
+516 QMKMVI
-521 MELAKIIGKEDE
+521 ELAQLIGKEDC
-533 VSHLPELIEKASK
+533 VSHLSELIGNASK
-546 MVDIAYYSP
+546 MINVAYFSP

-581 LQMTVDKYRDRERFD
+581 LQMTVEKYYDRGCFD

-619 DLMTARKSPSF
+619 TLMSARKAPSF

-669 ISQAED
+669 ITQRAD

-680 KITIKPQLVDG
+680 HIVIKPCLVEG
-691 MNKASGYITTAKGR
+691 MNRASGYITTVKGK
-705 ISVSYEKSHNSVN
+705 IAVSYEKKGDSVCFNVTLPENASAEFICGKYSSTLSGGKNS
-718 FTVDLPENTSADFTC
+718 FTVDK
-733 GNYTVDLIPGKNT
+733 I
-746 FSFDVE
+746 

>member
-1 MTHTDLFGS
+1 MTHFDLFGS
-10 AKWVTAGKNIS
+10 AKWVCADKSIS

-26 AEFSAENIKKAEIF
+26 REVTLENVKKAEIT
-40 ICGLGFFELYLN
+40 ICGLGFFELYIN

-70 RDLSK
+70 RDLSA
-75 HYKIRQDKMSY
+75 HYTERQEKMNY
-86 RTYVMNYDVTDYIAQ
+86 RTYAMKYDITSYLED
-101 GKNAIGV
+101 GKNALGI
-108 QLGNGWYNL
+108 QLGNGWYNMS
-117 NDTADGDDDG
+117 DTDDG
-127 DPTWTSYGELKLCY
+127 HPIWTSYGELKLCFK
-141 RIVIEHSDG
+141 IAIEYNDG
-150 TKTEFLSDESL
+150 SKTEFLSDESL
-161 KCSASEIMFNN
+161 KCAESEITFNN
-172 IYGGERHDYSL
+172 IYMGERHDYSL
-183 AKKGFSSVGYNDS
+183 EKKGFAVVGYDDSGWSSVNLSKTPECEFYLQECF
-196 DWADVKLTSA
+196 ADKVM
-206 PDTDFCI
+206 
-213 QTCPADRVIRTLTPV
+213 RTLIPT
-228 KVKDLGETSVY
+228 KVKDLGKTSIY
-239 DCSEGITGYAVITS
+239 DCGEGISGYAVIKS
-253 KSDGATLTARYAD
+253 KENGATITARYAD
-266 ALKADMTLDFY
+266 ALHDDFTLDFY
-277 PSGGDGEKLQQE
+277 PSGGDEDRLQQE
-289 IFANTK
+289 IF
-295 AGESYIPHFCWHAF
+295 ESTEEGRIYYPHFCWHAF

-317 AEIVTVN
+317 AEIETVN
-324 VVHSNCEVTGDFESD
+324 VIHYGSEVTSSFESD

-388 TDSKEFYLKWMAD
+388 TDSKTFYKKWMGD

-435 VPYVYYKTY
+435 VPYVFYKTY
-444 GEKEAVGQYFPNML
+444 GETDVIEQYLPNML
-458 KYIDYMVVHSESG
+458 KYIDYMVFRSENG
-471 LVCCEETEW
+471 LVCREEKEW
-480 CLGDWCAPMELHK
+480 CLGDWCSPMDLYK
-493 PEPHTQSR
+493 PEYHTKSR

-521 MELAKIIGKEDE
+521 MELAKIIGKEE
-533 VSHLPELIEKASK
+533 LTAHLPELIEKASR
-546 MVDIAYYSP
+546 MVDVAYFSP

-562 DVQGANSLALDAG
+562 DVQGANCLALDAG
-575 LGDEKT
+575 LGDAKT
-581 LQMTVDKYRDRERFD
+581 LQMTVDKYADRERFD

-619 DLMTARKSPSF
+619 DLMTSRKLPSF

-635 QGATTLWE
+635 HGATTLWE

-669 ISQAED
+669 ISQRKD
-675 SAGFE
+675 SVGFE
-680 KITIKPQLVDG
+680 KITIRPCLVNG
-691 MNKASGYITTAKGR
+691 MNKASGYITTAAGR
-705 ISVSYEKSHNSVN
+705 ISVAYEKTGDKVKFNVTVPENKTAEFICGEYKSTLNGGQNS
-718 FTVDLPENTSADFTC
+718 FTVDIA
-733 GNYTVDLIPGKNT
+733 
-746 FSFDVE
+746 

>member
-1 MTHTDLFGS
+1 MTHLELFGN
-10 AKWVTAGKNIS
+10 AKWVSADKSIF

-26 AEFSAENIKKAEIF
+26 KEVTLENVKKAEIT
-40 ICGLGFFELYLN
+40 ICGLGFFELYIN

-70 RDLSK
+70 RDLSA
-75 HYKIRQDKMSY
+75 HYTERQDKMNY
-86 RTYVMNYDVTDYIAQ
+86 RTYALHYDITEYITN
-101 GKNAIGV
+101 GDNAIAV
-108 QLGNGWYNL
+108 QLGNGWYNMS
-117 NDTADGDDDG
+117 DKDDG
-127 DPTWTSYGELKLCY
+127 HPIWTSYGELKLCY
-141 RIVIEHSDG
+141 KIDIENNDG
-150 TKTEFLSDESL
+150 SKAEILSDESL
-161 KCSASEIMFNN
+161 KCAESEITYNN
-172 IYGGERHDYSL
+172 VYGGERHDYSL
-183 AKKGFSSVGYNDS
+183 EKKGFAAVGYDDS
-196 DWADVKLTSA
+196 DWSSVNLSKAPECEFYLQECFADKVM
-206 PDTDFCI
+206 
-213 QTCPADRVIRTLTPV
+213 RTLTPT
-228 KVKDLGETSVY
+228 KVKDFGKTSVY
-239 DCSEGITGYAVITS
+239 DCGEGISGYAVIKS
-253 KSDGATLTARYAD
+253 KENGATVTARYAD
-266 ALKADMTLDFY
+266 ALHDDFTLDFY
-277 PSGGDGEKLQQE
+277 PSGGDEDGLQQE
-289 IFANTK
+289 VFENTEE
-295 AGESYIPHFCWHAF
+295 GRVYYPHFCWHAF

-317 AEIVTVN
+317 AEIETVN
-324 VVHSNCEVTGDFESD
+324 VTHYGSEVTSGFESD

-388 TDSKEFYLKWMAD
+388 MDSKTFYKKWMGD

-435 VPYVYYKTY
+435 VPYVFYKTY
-444 GEKEAVGQYFPNML
+444 GEADVIEQYLPNML
-458 KYIDYMVVHSESG
+458 KYIDYMVAHSENG
-471 LVCCEETEW
+471 LVCREEKEW
-480 CLGDWCAPMELHK
+480 CLGDWCSPMDLYK
-493 PEPHTQSR
+493 PEYHTKSR

-521 MELAKIIGKEDE
+521 MELSKIIGKEE
-533 VSHLPELIEKASK
+533 LTAHLPEFIEKASK
-546 MVDIAYYSP
+546 MVDVAYYSP

-562 DVQGANSLALDAG
+562 DVQGANCLALDAG
-575 LGDEKT
+575 LGDAKT
-581 LQMTVDKYRDRERFD
+581 LQMTVDKYADRARFD

-610 ESGNAQLAF
+610 ENGNAQLAF
-619 DLMTARKSPSF
+619 DLMTSRELPSF

-635 QGATTLWE
+635 HGATTLWE

-675 SAGFE
+675 SIGFE
-680 KITIKPQLVDG
+680 KITIKPCLVNG
-691 MNKASGYITTAKGR
+691 MNKASGYITTAVGK
-705 ISVSYEKSHNSVN
+705 IAVAYEKTGDKVS
-718 FTVDLPENTSADFTC
+718 FTVELPENTTAEFEC
-733 GNYTVDLIPGKNT
+733 GEYKATLTAGENK
-746 FSFDVE
+746 FSIRNA

>member
-1 MTHTDLFGS
+1 MTHFDLFGN
-10 AKWVTAGKNIS
+10 AKWICTGKNIA

-26 AEFSAENIKKAEIF
+26 KEVTLENVKSAEIT
-40 ICGLGFFELYLN
+40 ICGLGFFELYIN

-70 RDLSK
+70 RDLSA
-75 HYKIRQDKMSY
+75 HYTVRQDKMSY
-86 RTYVMNYDVTDYIAQ
+86 RTYALRYDITDYIAN
-101 GKNAIGV
+101 GNNAIAV

-117 NDTADGDDDG
+117 SDTQDG
-127 DPTWTSYGELKLCY
+127 DPTWTSYGELKLCFKIDVEY
-141 RIVIEHSDG
+141 SDG
-150 TKTEFLSDESL
+150 SRAEVLSDESL
-161 KCSASEIMFNN
+161 KCAESEITYNN

-183 AKKGFSSVGYNDS
+183 EKKGFAAAGYDDS
-196 DWADVKLTSA
+196 AWSAVSLTQA
-206 PDTDFCI
+206 PDCEFYLQECF
-213 QTCPADRVIRTLTPV
+213 ADKVMRQITPK
-228 KVKDLGETSVY
+228 KVKDLGETSIY
-239 DCSEGITGYAVITS
+239 DCGEGITGYAIVKS
-253 KSDGATLTARYAD
+253 KENGATVTARYAD
-266 ALKADMTLDFY
+266 ALNDDFTLNFY
-277 PSGGDGEKLQQE
+277 PSGGDEDKLQQE
-289 IFANTK
+289 IFKNT
-295 AGESYIPHFCWHAF
+295 ESGRAYYPHFCWHAF

-317 AEIVTVN
+317 AEIETVTVT
-324 VVHSNCEVTGDFESD
+324 HYGSEVTSSFESD

-379 LCAEAVMLM
+379 LCAEAVMLL
-388 TDSKEFYLKWMAD
+388 TDSKEFYRKWMGD
-401 IADCQDVETG
+401 IADCQDIETG

-435 VPYVYYKTY
+435 VPYMFWKTY
-444 GEKEAVGQYFPNML
+444 GETEVIEQYLPNML
-458 KYIDYMVVHSESG
+458 KYIDYMVAHSENG
-471 LVCCEETEW
+471 LVCREEKEW
-480 CLGDWCAPMELHK
+480 CLGDWCAPIDVYK
-493 PEPHTQSR
+493 PEHHTKSR

-521 MELAKIIGKEDE
+521 MELAKVIGKEE
-533 VSHLPELIEKASK
+533 LTSHLPAFIETASK
-546 MVDIAYYSP
+546 MVDIAYFSP

-562 DVQGANSLALDAG
+562 DVQGSNCLALDAG

-581 LQMTVDKYRDRERFD
+581 LEITVEKYRDRECFD

-619 DLMTARKSPSF
+619 ELMTSRKLPSF

-669 ISQAED
+669 ISQEKD

-680 KITIKPQLVDG
+680 KVTIKPCLVNG
-691 MNKASGYITTAKGR
+691 MDKARGHLTTAVGR
-705 ISVSYEKSHNSVN
+705 IAVAYEKEGDSVE
-718 FTVDLPENTSADFTC
+718 FTVELPENVTAEFECGKYTAILTGGVNEFTIN
-733 GNYTVDLIPGKNT
+733 GNYLMH
-746 FSFDVE
+746 

>member
-1 MTHTDLFGS
+1 MTHNDLFEN
-10 AKWVTAGKNIS
+10 AKWVSADKRIS

-26 AEFSAENIKKAEIF
+26 AEFTVDDIKNAEIF
-40 ICGLGFFELYLN
+40 ICGLGFFELHIN
-52 GKKVS
+52 GRRVS

-70 RDLSK
+70 RDLSA
-75 HYKIRQDKMSY
+75 HYTERQDKMSY
-86 RTYVMNYDVTDYIAQ
+86 RTYVCKYNLTDYLAG

-117 NDTADGDDDG
+117 NDTTDGDDDG
-127 DPTWTSYGELKLCY
+127 DPTWTSYGDLKLCY

-150 TKTEFLSDESL
+150 TKTEILSDESL
-161 KCSASEIMFNN
+161 KCSESEITFNN
-172 IYGGERHDYSL
+172 IYSGERHDYSL
-183 AKKGFSSVGYNDS
+183 AQKGFSLTGYDDS
-196 DWADVKLTSA
+196 NWSEVKLSSA
-206 PDTDFCI
+206 PECEFYI
-213 QTCPADRVIRTLTPV
+213 QECFADRVIRTVKPV
-228 KVKDLGETSVY
+228 KLKDFGETSIY
-239 DCSEGITGYAVITS
+239 DCGEGITGYAVI
-253 KSDGATLTARYAD
+253 KSNEDGATLTARYAD
-266 ALKADMTLDFY
+266 ALKDDFTLDFY
-277 PSGGDGEKLQQE
+277 PSGGDGVRLQQE
-289 IFANTK
+289 VFAGTK
-295 AGESYIPHFCWHAF
+295 AGDEYFPHFCWHAF

-324 VVHSNCEVTGDFESD
+324 VVHYDSAVTSGFESD

-388 TDSKEFYLKWMAD
+388 TNSRLFYKKWMGD

-444 GEKEAVGQYFPNML
+444 GEKDAVEQYFPNML
-458 KYIDYMVVHSESG
+458 KYIEYMVNHSECG
-471 LVCCEETEW
+471 LVCREEKEW

-493 PEPHTQSR
+493 PEPHTKSR

-521 MELAKIIGKEDE
+521 MELAEIIGKEDE
-533 VSHLPELIEKASK
+533 VSHLPSLIEKASK
-546 MVDIAYYSP
+546 MVGIAYFSP

-562 DVQGANSLALDAG
+562 DVQGANCLALDAG

-619 DLMTARKSPSF
+619 DLMTSREAPSF

-656 GALTRYLFTYLLG
+656 GALTRYIFTYLLG
-669 ISQAED
+669 ISQAKD

-680 KITIKPQLVDG
+680 KITIKPQLVNG
-691 MNKASGYITTAKGR
+691 MNKAGGYITTVKGK
-705 ISVSYEKSHNSVN
+705 ISVSYDKAGDKVN
-718 FTVDLPENTSADFTC
+718 FIVDIPEGETAEFEC
-733 GNYTVDLIPGKNT
+733 GEYKSTLNEGLNKISLNL
-746 FSFDVE
+746 

>member
-1 MTHTDLFGS
+1 MTHSEIFGS
-10 AKWVTAGKNIS
+10 AKWVSADRSFS

-26 AEFSAENIKKAEIF
+26 AEFSAKNVKSAEIY

-70 RDLSK
+70 RDLSA
-75 HYKIRQDKMSY
+75 HYTERQDKMSY
-86 RTYVMNYDVTDYIAQ
+86 RTYVMKYDIANYLLDGD
-101 GKNAIGV
+101 NALGV

-117 NDTADGDDDG
+117 SDTKNG

-141 RIVIEHSDG
+141 KIVLEHNDG
-150 TKTEFLSDESL
+150 SKTEILSDESIT
-161 KCSASEIMFNN
+161 CSESEITYNN

-183 AKKGFSSVGYNDS
+183 EKKGFAAVGYDDS
-196 DWADVKLTSA
+196 AWEKVTVAAAPVCELYLQDCFADKVMRTISPKKIK
-206 PDTDFCI
+206 DF
-213 QTCPADRVIRTLTPV
+213 
-228 KVKDLGETSVY
+228 GETSIY
-239 DCSEGITGYAVITS
+239 DCGEGITGYAVIKS
-253 KSDGATLTARYAD
+253 KENGATVTARYAD
-266 ALKADMTLDFY
+266 ALNDDFTLDFY
-277 PSGGDGEKLQQE
+277 PSGGDERKLQQE
-289 IFANTK
+289 IFKNTEVGR
-295 AGESYIPHFCWHAF
+295 AYYPHFCWHAF

-317 AEIVTVN
+317 AEIETVN
-324 VVHSNCEVTGDFESD
+324 VTYYGCAVTSGFESD
-339 NEVLNWLYKTYLR
+339 NEVLNWLYETYLR

-388 TDSKEFYLKWMAD
+388 TDSKSFYKKWMGD

-435 VPYVYYKTY
+435 VPYMFFKTY
-444 GEKEAVGQYFPNML
+444 GDKSVIEQYLPNML
-458 KYIDYMVVHSESG
+458 KYIDYMVAHSESG
-471 LVCCEETEW
+471 LVCREEKEW

-493 PEPHTQSR
+493 PEPHTMSR

-507 YVNTVLFIK
+507 FVNTVLFIK

-521 MELAKIIGKEDE
+521 MELAKVIGKEE
-533 VSHLPELIEKASK
+533 LTSHLPELIKKASA
-546 MVDIAYYSP
+546 MVDVAYYSP

-562 DVQGANSLALDAG
+562 DVQGANCLALDAG

-581 LQMTVDKYRDRERFD
+581 LQMTVEKYEDRECFD

-635 QGATTLWE
+635 HGATTLWE

-656 GALTRYLFTYLLG
+656 GALTRYIFTYLLG
-669 ISQAED
+669 ITQSAD
-675 SAGFE
+675 SSGFE
-680 KITIKPQLVDG
+680 KIVIKPCLVNG
-691 MNKASGYITTAKGR
+691 MNKASGYIVTENGKIT
-705 ISVSYEKSHNSVN
+705 VSYEKAGDEVD
-718 FTVDLPENTSADFTC
+718 FTVSIPEGKTAEFIC
-733 GNYTVDLIPGKNT
+733 GEYKSTLSEGENKFAIRNA
-746 FSFDVE
+746 

>member
-1 MTHTDLFGS
+1 MTHNEMFGS
-10 AKWVTAGKNIS
+10 AKWICGSSDIA

-26 AEFSAENIKKAEIF
+26 AEFSAKNVKKAEIT

-52 GKKVS
+52 GKKVGN
-57 DDLLVPAF
+57 DLMVPAF

-70 RDLSK
+70 RDLSE

-86 RTYVMNYDVTDYIAQ
+86 RTYVLQYDITDYLAD
-101 GKNAIGV
+101 GDNALGV
-108 QLGNGWYNL
+108 QLGNGWYKL
-117 NDTADGDDDG
+117 SDEYDG
-127 DPTWTSYGELKLCY
+127 DPTWNPYGELKLCY
-141 RIVIEHSDG
+141 KINIEFNDG
-150 TKTEFLSDESL
+150 TSAEILSDESI
-161 KCSASEIMFNN
+161 KYAASEITDNN
-172 IYGGERHDYSL
+172 IYSGERHDYSL
-183 AKKGFSSVGYNDS
+183 AKDGFSSVGYDDS
-196 DWADVKLTSA
+196 DWKNSAVASA
-206 PDTDFCI
+206 PDTEFYI
-213 QTCPADRVIRTLTPV
+213 QTCPADRVIRTITPV
-228 KVKDLGETSVY
+228 KVKDFGETSIY
-239 DCSEGITGYAVITS
+239 DCGEGITGFAVLKS
-253 KSDGATLTARYAD
+253 KADGATLTARYAD
-266 ALKADMTLDFY
+266 ALNTDFTLDFY
-277 PSGGDGEKLQQE
+277 PSGGDEDKLQQE
-289 IFANTK
+289 VFANTK
-295 AGESYIPHFCWHAF
+295 AGDEYYPHFCWHAF

-317 AEIVTVN
+317 AEIETVN
-324 VVHSNCEVTGDFESD
+324 VVHSDCEVTSGFESD

-388 TDSKEFYLKWMAD
+388 TDSKEFYLKWMGD

-435 VPYVYYKTY
+435 VPYVFYKTY
-444 GEKEAVGQYFPNML
+444 GDKSVVEQYLPNML
-458 KYIDYMVVHSESG
+458 RYVDYMVSRSECG
-471 LVCCEETEW
+471 LVCREETEW

-493 PEPHTQSR
+493 PEPHTKSR

-507 YVNTVLFIK
+507 YVNTVLFIR
-516 QMKMT
+516 QMKMLT
-521 MELAKIIGKEDE
+521 ELAEAVGKPELT
-533 VSHLPELIEKASK
+533 SHLTDLIEKASK
-546 MVDIAYYSP
+546 MVDVAYYSP

-562 DVQGANSLALDAG
+562 DVQGANCLALDAG

-669 ISQAED
+669 ISQTKD
-675 SAGFE
+675 SAGFD
-680 KITIKPQLVDG
+680 KITIRPQLVNS
-691 MNKASGYITTAKGR
+691 MNKASGYITTVKGK
-705 ISVSYEKSHNSVN
+705 ISVAYEKTGNTVS
-718 FTVDLPENTSADFTC
+718 FTVTLPENTTADFTC
-733 GNYTVDLIPGKNT
+733 GEYKSTLNIGKNT
-746 FSFDVE
+746 FSFNTK

>member
-1 MTHTDLFGS
+1 MTHKEMFGS
-10 AKWVTAGKNIS
+10 AKWICASADIA

-26 AEFSAENIKKAEIF
+26 AEFSAKNVKKAEIT

-57 DDLLVPAF
+57 DDLLVPSF
-65 SQYCY
+65 SQYSY
-70 RDLSK
+70 RDLSE

-86 RTYVMNYDVTDYIAQ
+86 RTYALQYDITDYLLD
-101 GKNAIGV
+101 GDNAIGV
-108 QLGNGWYNL
+108 QLGNGWYKL
-117 NDTADGDDDG
+117 CDVCDGNPTWHPYG
-127 DPTWTSYGELKLCY
+127 DPKLCY
-141 RIVIEHSDG
+141 KINIIYNDNTTAEI
-150 TKTEFLSDESL
+150 FSDESV
-161 KCSASEIMFNN
+161 KYSNSEITFNN

-183 AKKGFSSVGYNDS
+183 AKVGFSSVGYNDS
-196 DWADVKLTSA
+196 DWNNSVVISA
-206 PDTDFCI
+206 PETDFYI
-213 QTCPADRVIRTLTPV
+213 QTCPADKVIRNITPV
-228 KVKDLGETSVY
+228 KVCDFGETSIY
-239 DCSEGITGYAVITS
+239 DCGEGITGFAVLKS
-253 KSDGATLTARYAD
+253 KLDGATLTARYAD
-266 ALKADMTLDFY
+266 ALNSDLTLDFY
-277 PSGGDGEKLQQE
+277 PSGGDEERLQQE
-289 IFANTK
+289 VFANTK
-295 AGESYIPHFCWHAF
+295 VGDEYFPHFCWHAF

-324 VVHSNCEVTGDFESD
+324 VVHSDCAVTSSFESD

-388 TDSKEFYLKWMAD
+388 TDSKDFYIKWMAD

-435 VPYVYYKTY
+435 VPYVFYKTF
-444 GEKEAVGQYFPNML
+444 GDKSVIEQYLPNML
-458 KYIDYMVVHSESG
+458 KYVDYMVSHSECG
-471 LVCCEETEW
+471 LVCREETEW

-493 PEPHTQSR
+493 PEPHTKSR

-507 YVNTVLFIK
+507 YVNTVLFIR
-516 QMKMT
+516 QMKMLT
-521 MELAKIIGKEDE
+521 ELSEAVGKPELT
-533 VSHLPELIEKASK
+533 SHLADLIAKSSA
-546 MVDIAYYSP
+546 MVNIAYYSP

-562 DVQGANSLALDAG
+562 DVQGANCLALDAG

-619 DLMTARKSPSF
+619 DLMTARKLPSF
-630 GYMME
+630 GYMMD
-635 QGATTLWE
+635 QGATSLWE

-669 ISQAED
+669 ISQAND
-675 SAGFE
+675 SVGFE
-680 KITIKPQLVDG
+680 KITIKPQLVNG
-691 MNKASGYITTAKGR
+691 MNKASGYITTVKGK
-705 ISVSYEKSHNSVN
+705 IAVAYEKTGNSVN
-718 FTVDLPENTSADFTC
+718 FTVDLPENTTAEFNC
-733 GNYTVDLIPGKNT
+733 GEYKSTLSSGKNT
-746 FSFDVE
+746 FSFNIN